1 MYGLQK
7 TVALTIL
14 IILAASGQSA
24 SAQNDYF
31 KRIPSQRYRTP
42 VPDNFSYTN
51 APFPSNDGIDRD
63 TCLGSNCPLDRVPQD
78 FICPYELKRRRQQ
91 FPGNFHEFRQYPE
104 NDGENGSRGQ
114 PDVPTPISNL
124 EASAERIFDTIRFE
138 MRTSS
143 EYEMLLTGA
152 WELNRS
158 VRYFVVSLKKADGE
172 NHASEALKD
181 VKKAFQD
188 LRQSLNQS
196 RELRRVQNTIY
207 SFEQLLSNM
216 LNRFQ
221 NSPPQPFKDNRRFD
235 KGNDQFPQPSRTHD
249 HSHSH
254 SHGNNG
260 LPNNQDNSAADTVPP
275 PPTDEPE
282 LLLPNG

>member
-24 SAQNDYF
+24 RAQNDSF
-31 KRIPSQRYRTP
+31 KRNPSQRYRTP

-51 APFPSNDGIDRD
+51 ASFPNNYSIDRD
-63 TCLGSNCPLDRVPQD
+63 TCLGSNCPLDRGRQD
-78 FICPYELKRRRQQ
+78 FICPSELKRRRQQ
-91 FPGNFHEFRQYPE
+91 FPGIFHKSRQYPE
-104 NDGENGSRGQ
+104 NGQRNGSRSQ
-114 PDVPTPISNL
+114 PNVPASISDL
-124 EASAERIFDTIRFE
+124 EASAERVFDMIRFE
-138 MRTSS
+138 MRSS
-143 EYEMLLTGA
+143 SDYEMLLTGA
-152 WELNRS
+152 WKLSRS
-158 VRYFVVSLKKADGE
+158 VRYYGASLKKA
-172 NHASEALKD
+172 NHANEALKD
-181 VKKAFQD
+181 VDKTFQD

-196 RELRRVQNTIY
+196 REPRRVQNAIY
-207 SFEQLLSNM
+207 SFEQLLSNI
-216 LNRFQ
+216 LNQFQ

-254 SHGNNG
+254 SHGNDG
-260 LPNNQDNSAADTVPP
+260 LPNNQDSSAADTVPP

>member
-24 SAQNDYF
+24 RAQNDYF
-31 KRIPSQRYRTP
+31 KRNPSQRYRTP
-42 VPDNFSYTN
+42 VPDNFSYEK
-51 APFPSNDGIDRD
+51 ASFPSNDSIDRD
-63 TCLGSNCPLDRVPQD
+63 TCLGSNCPLDRGRQD
-78 FICPYELKRRRQQ
+78 FSCPYELKRRRQQ
-91 FPGNFHEFRQYPE
+91 FPGNFHKSRQYPE
-104 NDGENGSRGQ
+104 NGGENGSRSQ
-114 PDVPTPISNL
+114 PDVPASISDL
-124 EASAERIFDTIRFE
+124 EASAERVFDMIRFE
-138 MRTSS
+138 MRSS
-143 EYEMLLTGA
+143 SDYEMLLTGA
-152 WELNRS
+152 WKLSRS
-158 VRYFVVSLKKADGE
+158 VRHYGASLKKANDA

-181 VKKAFQD
+181 VDKTFQE

-196 RELRRVQNTIY
+196 REQRRVQNAIY
-207 SFEQLLSNM
+207 SFELLLSNI
-216 LNRFQ
+216 LNQFQ

-254 SHGNNG
+254 SHGNDG
-260 LPNNQDNSAADTVPP
+260 LPNNQDSSAADTVPP

>member
-24 SAQNDYF
+24 RAQNDSF
-31 KRIPSQRYRTP
+31 KRNSSQRYRTP
-42 VPDNFSYTN
+42 VPDEFSYTN
-51 APFPSNDGIDRD
+51 ASFPSNDSIDRD
-63 TCLGSNCPLDRVPQD
+63 TCLGSNCPLDRGRQD

-91 FPGNFHEFRQYPE
+91 FPGNFHNSRQYPE
-104 NDGENGSRGQ
+104 NDRRNGFRNQ

-124 EASAERIFDTIRFE
+124 EASAERVFDTIRFE

-152 WELNRS
+152 WELSRN
-158 VRYFVVSLKKADGE
+158 VRYFGASSKKADGA
-172 NHASEALKD
+172 NHANEALKN
-181 VKKAFQD
+181 VNKTFQD

-196 RELRRVQNTIY
+196 REPRRVQNAIY
-207 SFEQLLSNM
+207 SFEQSLSNM
-216 LNRFQ
+216 LNQFQ
-221 NSPPQPFKDNRRFD
+221 NSPPAPLEENRRFD
-235 KGNDQFPQPSRTHD
+235 KNGVRSPQPQRLRTHD

-254 SHGNNG
+254 SDD
-260 LPNNQDNSAADTVPP
+260 LPNNQDRLSGDAIPP
-275 PPTDEPE
+275 LPIDEPE
-282 LLLPNG
+282 LLLPDD